1 MQLFNWRIIVEI
13 DEERKIVL
21 TLTLKEAQFLKD
33 LVQNPNCP
41 PDEIEPD
48 DNRKMREIFW
58 NALNNWI

>member
-1 MQLFNWRIIVEI
+1 MEAAEEKEIVI
-13 DEERKIVL
+13 

-58 NALNNWI
+58 NALCDVI